1 MEPSLG
7 GANRLATVFLY
18 LSDVTH
24 GGQTVFPHAPRPSI
38 ASSLP
43 ALESRPLDDE
53 VIGLR
58 DAIVSKDEYTW
69 EPRLIDECYTKL
81 AAAPKKGRAI
91 FFYSQHPDG
100 TLDNM
105 ATHGGCPVL
114 EGTKWASNLWIWNKA
129 MPFGSSRFQ
138 SKDDDDTDGSGVD
151 VEVSTDWFSPQ
162 KCSGSVAAARR
173 RPWGPFQ
180 RETI

>member
-18 LSDVTH
+18 LSDVQH

-91 FFYSQHPDG
+91 LFYSQHPDG

-114 EGTKWASNLWIWNKA
+114 EGTKWAEPLDLEQGDA
-129 MPFGSSRFQ
+129 LRF
-138 SKDDDDTDGSGVD
+138 
-151 VEVSTDWFSPQ
+151 FSVPIQ
-162 KCSGSVAAARR
+162 GRR
-173 RPWGPFQ
+173 
-180 RETI
+180 